1 MIWKTRKLL
10 IAFFLL
16 FIFTRC
22 GVYSF
27 TGAAIE
33 GKTINIHFIE
43 NNARLVAPTLSPTF
57 TQKLRQRILSQS
69 SLAQLDK
76 IELALPAVRGLES
89 SDGEMDELAAKATK
103 EFDNLMDLGMNV
115 DSRYASEIFGVASQ
129 MLGHAIT
136 AKNAKINKK
145 LKIIELQLKKA
156 KLDIDTGSDD
166 NLPTAQGHVLDRN
179 ELLSRLLNKSAPDTP
194 KS

>member
-1 MIWKTRKLL
+1 VTRKLEE
-10 IAFFLL
+10 L
-16 FIFTRC
+16 FGFPQAESPGDEI
-22 GVYSF
+22 
-27 TGAAIE
+27 
-33 GKTINIHFIE
+33 TID
-43 NNARLVAPTLSPTF
+43 NAKQMIDA
-57 TQKLRQRILSQS
+57 SQEALKDMDS
-69 SLAQLDK
+69 SIDK

-89 SDGEMDELAAKATK
+89 SDGEMDELAAMAVK
-103 EFDNLMDLGMNV
+103 EFNNLLDLGMNV

-145 LKIIELQLKKA
+145 LKIIELQMKKL
-156 KLDIDTGSDD
+156 KLDQDTGSDA

-179 ELLSRLLNKSAPDTP
+179 ELLTRLLNRDSADTP

>member
-1 MIWKTRKLL
+1 MTKKLEE
-10 IAFFLL
+10 L
-16 FIFTRC
+16 FGFPASETPD
-22 GVYSF
+22 VNQSDAV
-27 TGAAIE
+27 AATTEEHIP
-33 GKTINIHFIE
+33 
-43 NNARLVAPTLSPTF
+43 ALSD
-57 TQKLRQRILSQS
+57 

-76 IELALPAVRGLES
+76 IEMALPAVRGLES
-89 SDGEMDELAAKATK
+89 SDSEMDELAAKATK

-156 KLDIDTGSDD
+156 KIDIDTGSDN
-166 NLPTAQGHVLDRN
+166 NLPTAEGHVLDRN
-179 ELLSRLLNKSAPDTP
+179 ELLSRLLNKTGADTP

>member
-1 MIWKTRKLL
+1 MTKKLEE
-10 IAFFLL
+10 L
-16 FIFTRC
+16 FGFPASDTPDVSRADA
-22 GVYSF
+22 VSA
-27 TGAAIE
+27 TE
-33 GKTINIHFIE
+33 DNIP
-43 NNARLVAPTLSPTF
+43 ALSD
-57 TQKLRQRILSQS
+57 
-69 SLAQLDK
+69 SLAHLDK
-76 IELALPAVRGLES
+76 IEWALPAVRGLES
-89 SDGEMDELAAKATK
+89 SDGEMDELAAMAVK
-103 EFDNLMDLGMNV
+103 EFNNLLDLGMNV
-115 DSRYASEIFGVASQ
+115 DSRYASEIFNVASQ

-179 ELLSRLLNKSAPDTP
+179 ELLNRLLDKSAPDTP

>member
-1 MIWKTRKLL
+1 MTKKLEEMFGFPP
-10 IAFFLL
+10 AED
-16 FIFTRC
+16 
-22 GVYSF
+22 
-27 TGAAIE
+27 AAE
-33 GKTINIHFIE
+33 S
-43 NNARLVAPTLSPTF
+43 APTETKDNIPALSD
-57 TQKLRQRILSQS
+57 

-115 DSRYASEIFGVASQ
+115 DSRYASEIFNVASQ

-179 ELLSRLLNKSAPDTP
+179 ELLSRLLNKSSPDAP

>member
-1 MIWKTRKLL
+1 MTKKLEE
-10 IAFFLL
+10 L
-16 FIFTRC
+16 FGFPASDTPD
-22 GVYSF
+22 VPQSNAVDA
-27 TGAAIE
+27 TTE
-33 GKTINIHFIE
+33 ENIP
-43 NNARLVAPTLSPTF
+43 ALSE
-57 TQKLRQRILSQS
+57 

-115 DSRYASEIFGVASQ
+115 DSRYASEIFNVASQ

-179 ELLSRLLNKSAPDTP
+179 ELLSRLLNKTDADTP

>member
-1 MIWKTRKLL
+1 VTRKLEE
-10 IAFFLL
+10 L
-16 FIFTRC
+16 FNFPASAED
-22 GVYSF
+22 V
-27 TGAAIE
+27 E
-33 GKTINIHFIE
+33 EPVGKTTEENIP
-43 NNARLVAPTLSPTF
+43 ALSD
-57 TQKLRQRILSQS
+57 

-115 DSRYASEIFGVASQ
+115 DSRYASEIFNVASQ

-156 KLDIDTGSDD
+156 KLDIDSGSDN
-166 NLPTAQGHVLDRN
+166 NLPTAEGHILDRN
-179 ELLSRLLNKSAPDTP
+179 ELLNRLLNKSDAP